1 MMEHAQE
8 SALWKAIGEVEGA
21 HNELQD
27 QIDWLR
33 RRDRL
38 SYARYL
44 FFGVLLAVTSYALF
58 IWSEGSRYR
67 LGGDGIFYTG
77 CVAGPRHL

>member
-1 MMEHAQE
+1 MTDYAQE

-21 HNELQD
+21 HNELQE

-38 SYARYL
+38 SYARFL
-44 FFGVLLAVTSYALF
+44 IFGLLLGTVAFAVWDAATPN
-58 IWSEGSRYR
+58 RYR
-67 LGGDGIFYTG
+67 LGGDGVFYTG
-77 CVAGPRHL
+77 CAVKL